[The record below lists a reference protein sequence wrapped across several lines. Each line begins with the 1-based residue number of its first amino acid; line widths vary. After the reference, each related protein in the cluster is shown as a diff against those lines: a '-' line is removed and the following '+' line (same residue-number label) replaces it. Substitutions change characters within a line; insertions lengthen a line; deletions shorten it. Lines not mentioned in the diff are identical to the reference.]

1 MPRPTPLRRRRVSA
15 ETANLSPEEQK
26 QALIESYATRRASH
40 GHGSRT
46 AMYIGIVICAM
57 VVVAGWALT
66 TGRTLFA
73 PFHPDPTVTAIA
85 NSAQIFQK

>member
-1 MPRPTPLRRRRVSA
+1 MPR
-15 ETANLSPEEQK
+15 LSRIKPITDK
-26 QALIESYATRRASH
+26 QALIESYAASRKSH

-73 PFHPDPTVTAIA
+73 PVHPDPTVASIT
-85 NSAQIFQK
+85 NSASIFQK